1 MSSVATAVP
10 LTASDS
16 AVSRRLRITP
26 SMCGQTSLFAGQ
38 IGDWAWDTVSRLCG
52 TDVLTATNASGAP
65 TYLAF
70 YYFRIRGT
78 PALHPGAL
86 RFGDTLDVTSKAYNF
101 GSESV
106 LTVHRICKAAEGGA
120 PEADALG
127 HEELYEQ
134 PQPGR
139 IYAETFNRWITR
151 SDGKSNESLIKSS
164 PVGFQYAHLPLLP
177 DEYSPRRAYGDAR
190 ARGTF
195 HDVDSAEYRLTV
207 DRFPL
212 RYAVDVIRDVNG
224 VGLIYFASYFS
235 MVDWAIWQLARHQG
249 RSEQAFLSRV
259 VLDQQLCFLGNAALD
274 TTFDI
279 DVQHWERVGGGE
291 ELFNV
296 KMREGAQGRDI
307 AVATVK
313 VRFDAA
319 SEGGRRG

>member
-1 MSSVATAVP
+1 MSSVASAVP
-10 LTASDS
+10 LAAPDS
-16 AVSRRLRITP
+16 VVRRRLRITP
-26 SMCGQTSLFAGQ
+26 SMCGQTSLVAGQ
-38 IGDWAWDTVSRLCG
+38 IGDWAWDTVTRLCG

-70 YYFRIRGT
+70 YYFRIRGD
-78 PALHPGAL
+78 AGLHPGAL

-106 LTVHRICKAAEGGA
+106 LTVHRICKAPDGFG
-120 PEADALG
+120 PEEDAFD
-127 HEELYEQ
+127 HEELYER
-134 PQPGR
+134 PRPGR
-139 IYAETFNRWITR
+139 LYAETFNRWITR
-151 SDGKSNESLIKSS
+151 ADGKSNEGLIKSS

-177 DEYSPRRAYGDAR
+177 EAYSPRRAYGDAR

-195 HDVDSAEYRLTV
+195 HDVDSAEYRRTV

-235 MVDWAIWQLARHQG
+235 VVDWAIWQLAKHQG
-249 RSEQAFLSRV
+249 RGEQTFLSRV

-279 DVQHWERVGGGE
+279 DVQHWARLGGEE

-296 KMREGAQGRDI
+296 RIREGAQGRDI

-313 VRFDAA
+313 LRFDAA
-319 SEGGRRG
+319 SEGGHRG